1 VAKAIISGKDADIKA
16 ALKTMSL
23 EAAKAIGSQPPSDA
37 QLDAEIAAR
46 MPEATNPW
54 TVSFFKTDPA
64 PAWAKLR
71 IPVLL
76 VTGDKDTQVPADP
89 NFEKIVAA
97 LKKAGNKS
105 YKVEKRPGLNHLQQ
119 HANSGSLEE
128 YGEIEET
135 FDKDTLELI
144 SKWVVEQT
152 RKR

>member
-1 VAKAIISGKDADIKA
+1 
-16 ALKTMSL
+16 
-23 EAAKAIGSQPPSDA
+23 
-37 QLDAEIAAR
+37 